1 MAVIKKRERKAMN
14 NIPKFPK
21 NKLKQNYLIYFECSL
36 ILSLL
41 IMIGVFKLDMFGTN
55 NFLSF
60 EVGKDDLLHLDA
72 AFITRHE
79 KPPPPPPD
87 VKTPIEV
94 PEDEIIEEYI
104 KDLDLE
110 LIIDD
115 PLPLPP
121 LDLEIQTFRIDSK
134 KNAYRIVEE
143 MPKLKGGIG
152 RLQQRI
158 KYPRQAIRDEVQGRV
173 IIQFVVDER
182 GRVQDP
188 VVLRGIRTDCDNE
201 ALEAISKSRFSPGKQ
216 RGIPVRVVYTMYI
229 LFKIQYS

>member
-1 MAVIKKRERKAMN
+1 MN
-14 NIPKFPK
+14 NFPIVPK
-21 NKLKQNYLIYFECSL
+21 NRLKQNYLIYFECSL

-41 IMIGVFKLDMFGTN
+41 IILGVFKFDMSGTN
-55 NFLSF
+55 NALSL
-60 EVGKDDLLHLDA
+60 EENKDDLLHLDA

-79 KPPPPPPD
+79 KPAPPPPPE

-94 PEDEIIEEYI
+94 PEDKVIEEYI

-121 LDLEIQTFRIDSK
+121 LDLEIETFRIDSK

-158 KYPRQAIRDEVQGRV
+158 RYPRKAIHDDVQGRV

-188 VVLRGIRTDCDNE
+188 VVLRGIREDCDNE
-201 ALEAISKSRFSPGKQ
+201 ALDAIAKSRFLPGKQ

-229 LFKIQYS
+229 LFKIHYG